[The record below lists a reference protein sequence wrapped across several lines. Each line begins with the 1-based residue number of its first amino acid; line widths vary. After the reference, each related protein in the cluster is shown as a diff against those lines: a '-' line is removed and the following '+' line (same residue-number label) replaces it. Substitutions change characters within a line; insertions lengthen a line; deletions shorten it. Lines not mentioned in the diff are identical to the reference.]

1 MKHTFYTPD
10 QANNSTRFC
19 NQKHIR
25 RQTHSL
31 SNERLTF
38 LDGESLGDVDIYSET
53 GDTRRK
59 VRRIVEKRI
68 CQDLYRRNKAAS
80 YNDNYGRYNEKHRVS
95 NSLKNIY
102 GGFPSSTYAA

>member
-1 MKHTFYTPD
+1 MRNTAYTP
-10 QANNSTRFC
+10 SCICRSSRFC
-19 NQKHIR
+19 EQKHIR
-25 RQTHSL
+25 RQTRAL
-31 SNERLTF
+31 SDERLDF
-38 LDGESLGDVDIYSET
+38 LDGASLGDVDIFIET

-80 YNDNYGRYNEKHRVS
+80 YNDNYGRYNEKHRVA

-102 GGFPSSTYAA
+102 GGFPGSAYAA